1 MHPEIRK
8 DDKHMAEKKKMNKY
22 RAKTQKAAYLFIMP
36 SMIIL
41 TVFVFVPLIG
51 SLVLSVMNINIFM
64 NDISF
69 AGLKNY
75 IKLVN
80 DDRVWNATR
89 NSLIFTIT
97 EVPIQIGL
105 ALLLTMV
112 VAKENKL
119 NAALRSVYYLPF
131 VCSMTAISIVWSMLL
146 DPNQGMVTFMLRKIG
161 IVNASFLKDPHAA
174 LATIVGITVW
184 KCFGYTLTLMT
195 AAVLNISASLYEAA
209 EMDGAG
215 VWQRF
220 IHITIPGIW
229 PTISF
234 CIVTTTIASLQM
246 FDQSYI
252 MTQGGPLYK
261 TETVVEYIYDRGFQT
276 APYDIGY
283 ASAISVYLLLIIAI
297 ITAVLRGRVLKRDG
311 DEID

>member
-1 MHPEIRK
+1 MRAECTRK
-8 DDKHMAEKKKMNKY
+8 SGEMINMTEKKKLRKY
-22 RAKTQKAAYLFIMP
+22 RAKTQKAAYLFILP

-41 TVFVFVPLIG
+41 TVFVFVPLFG
-51 SLVLSVMNINIFM
+51 SLALSVLNINVFM

-69 AGLKNY
+69 AGLDNY
-75 IKLVN
+75 IKLIG
-80 DDRVWNATR
+80 DDRVWNATK
-89 NSLIFTIT
+89 NSLIFTVA
-97 EVPIQIGL
+97 EVPIQIGV
-105 ALLLTMV
+105 ALLLTMF

-146 DPNQGMVTFMLRKIG
+146 DPNQGMIPFMLRKIG
-161 IVNASFLKDPHAA
+161 VVNLSFLKDPHTA

-184 KCFGYTLTLMT
+184 KGFGYTLTLMT

-283 ASAISVYLLLIIAI
+283 ASAI
-297 ITAVLRGRVLKRDG
+297 
-311 DEID
+311 